1 MTKFISTIKK
11 TVSSFSTDLLYPRLK
26 HNKPEL
32 LVTPRKT
39 ISDPAGNPMAKVY
52 RDDLSRGPLFQ

>member
-11 TVSSFSTDLLYPRLK
+11 TVSSINVDLLYPRLR

-32 LVTPRKT
+32 LVAPRK
-39 ISDPAGNPMAKVY
+39 IKADPASNPMIKVY
-52 RDDLSRGPLFQ
+52 RDDVSRGPLF

>member
-11 TVSSFSTDLLYPRLK
+11 TVSTFNLELLYPRLK

-32 LVTPRKT
+32 VVLPRQLRA
-39 ISDPAGNPMAKVY
+39 DPASNPMTKVY
-52 RDDLSRGPLFQ
+52 RDDISRGPLF